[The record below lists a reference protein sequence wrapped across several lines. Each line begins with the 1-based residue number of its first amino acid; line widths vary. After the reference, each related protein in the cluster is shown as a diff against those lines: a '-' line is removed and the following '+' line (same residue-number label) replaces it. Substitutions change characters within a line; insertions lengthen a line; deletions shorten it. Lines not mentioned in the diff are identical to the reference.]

1 VLILEPVRPATSPID
16 ANDPWS
22 HSGAMGRRMDFV
34 EPGQLSVLLEI
45 VGAAT
50 VVGAFLTGTCRLMPE
65 SPQRHGISNRPAR
78 VRRGKPDR
86 EELWAAFRLQFGVVG
101 GRSRARVL
109 GEALV
114 LRRRRSCGCR
124 RPDD

>member
-1 VLILEPVRPATSPID
+1 VLILEPVSPATSPID
-16 ANDPWS
+16 ANDTWS

-34 EPGQLSVLLEI
+34 EPDQLSVLLEI

-65 SPQRHGISNRPAR
+65 SPQRHGISNRPVR

-86 EELWAAFRLQFGVVG
+86 EELWAAFRLHWRCSRRAQSGAG
-101 GRSRARVL
+101 AGRSPRASTAAVMWL
-109 GEALV
+109 SPAG
-114 LRRRRSCGCR
+114 
-124 RPDD
+124 

>member
-1 VLILEPVRPATSPID
+1 
-16 ANDPWS
+16 
-22 HSGAMGRRMDFV
+22 MGRRMDFV